1 MRSAENSVF
10 GGRKTARFFI
20 IYLFSVKIE
29 APKLLNIGQFSVFF
43 WKTGRSGSNP
53 FVITKIPP
61 SIRTTALWRRR
72 RDLKCGAPPLA
83 VPEKILGLYAARFFR
98 PLRRRLLADSA
109 TGGARNQRPRRAAI
123 GFKSF
128 CYNKNTAVHS
138 NDGIVAEKEGFEVRC
153 TPACGARKN
162 SRALRRS
169 IFSTAAPPA
178 CSLIPPPAALAIN
191 ARAERRSG
199 SNPFVITKIPPSI
212 RTTALWRRRRDLKCG
227 APPLAVPEKILGLY
241 AARFFRP
248 LRRSQSTPA
257 PSGARAQIPLL

>member
-1 MRSAENSVF
+1 MAEKEGFEVRCTPACGARKNSRALRRSIFSNAAPPACSLIPPPAALAINARAE
-10 GGRKTARFFI
+10 R
-20 IYLFSVKIE
+20 
-29 APKLLNIGQFSVFF
+29 
-43 WKTGRSGSNP
+43 RSGSNS

-109 TGGARNQRPRRAAI
+109 TGGARNQRPRRAAL
-123 GFKSF
+123 GLKSL
-128 CYNKNTAVHS
+128 CYNKNAAVHTD
-138 NDGIVAEKEGFEVRC
+138 DGIVAEKEGFEVRC

-162 SRALRRS
+162 SPGFTPLDFFDRCAVD
-169 IFSTAAPPA
+169 

-199 SNPFVITKIPPSI
+199 SNPFVITKMPPSI
-212 RTTALWRRRRDLKCG
+212 RTTALWRRRRDLN
-227 APPLAVPEKILGLY
+227 PR
-241 AARFFRP
+241 AAIRDLHP
-248 LRRSQSTPA
+248 
-257 PSGARAQIPLL
+257 